1 MNHVL
6 ALRSRAF
13 MIEKFGE
20 QLTTCVEDL
29 NELCRK
35 FFQFINDQVF
45 ENEQEWQH
53 ALSVFRKR
61 VYDAAGGT
69 PNDKNI
75 LVDQIKSILLNPS
88 KLVTGKRRIA
98 VYPQNIVTLLTQGSC
113 DANSSRTKCS
123 VCNQPYGLMVRCSFQ
138 RCKKPLHI
146 ACAESTLSK
155 KFQCH
160 YYRCPVCLSDKS
172 DKNMLKQK
180 RRPYTA
186 KAIEKQTH
194 NSKGVVAYTPGD
206 AAGLMKPGNRA
217 SECSMSSHGEEEDID
232 KSGDV
237 DTSDGSGTDASGKS
251 NSGIDAPPEPL
262 LEKCSIYADY
272 ISEGCMFDASNTLK
286 SQRIRIEGS
295 FNVRVHDTADLLDEY
310 CGWVSLLEA
319 ANCRTASYG
328 RILPDDSA
336 SLRKSIVDFITLN
349 LDTCCEGRC
358 FGLSGTWREEISLTY
373 FPENQ
378 NPSGPRNCL
387 LIHYYRTER
396 EEHLFLDSIND
407 YLKALAM
414 PLTRIDAFVLLAF
427 ARMWD
432 VRVVNFCRDGEGWT
446 SNNCQFMPE
455 KYLDEEQSI
464 YLVWTGQRIKWAHA
478 DGQDCGVNVSCRESG
493 KRITAHHEFLNY
505 RCDDESDVPS
515 ATALTAI
522 PSATTNKD
530 THYDPNQHEGM
541 QAGHEA
547 VKLTEIVASLKMI
560 LDGIKSGFGDLSNLV
575 KGIHSACEVS
585 SVADCSPMDV
595 TEEAIRILVALNS
608 GLQLTSLQME
618 EWYGILRNRGIML
631 SQMYHENDFKV
642 MVDETI
648 TFLKQYSG
656 RQILDDRD
664 LAVFHEH
671 LKTYGWVLSP
681 QMWTREEIVVMCVI
695 LLDSNLLFNN
705 VLQKITQIEEKDQN
719 RGMACLD
726 PRVQAIMYLRLK
738 DYKFVLEDKHLPI
751 DVPAAVVLNSGGSY
765 LHLATWEYP
774 VNCRFVVDDKVDA
787 VLFEVTNTPAY
798 TYCNGLFIATKT
810 RRPNGQPVYV
820 SISPPQFFGPRKED
834 KPLWDSVPMK
844 KYLSK
849 DHVLHGYFSA
859 KRWKNMQKKK
869 GLSFPAE
876 RVLYWEDGK
885 AVFQSV
891 TAYGTEMKL
900 LTVDCEKLGVEH
912 STTKWSRISNFDFKN
927 KMSIMVPGL
936 EKKTPE
942 ISRINYKGT
951 IDPECTFACGTERIA
966 VRVKKTVSKS
976 RPKPTKKQCFHK
988 DGPTLYDEQQFDCH
1002 GNILPDAR
1010 GDTIRSTSL
1019 PPGISVSALFA
1030 FFCRTFLGIKP
1041 VESISKRARPCST
1054 GSLRLHA
1061 SIGRAIIFNFDT
1073 DHQVWRHKMCMT
1085 YMSEFNVF

>member
-1 MNHVL
+1 L
-6 ALRSRAF
+6 
-13 MIEKFGE
+13 
-20 QLTTCVEDL
+20 
-29 NELCRK
+29 
-35 FFQFINDQVF
+35 
-45 ENEQEWQH
+45 
-53 ALSVFRKR
+53 
-61 VYDAAGGT
+61 
-69 PNDKNI
+69 
-75 LVDQIKSILLNPS
+75 
-88 KLVTGKRRIA
+88 
-98 VYPQNIVTLLTQGSC
+98 
-113 DANSSRTKCS
+113 
-123 VCNQPYGLMVRCSFQ
+123 
-138 RCKKPLHI
+138 
-146 ACAESTLSK
+146 
-155 KFQCH
+155 
-160 YYRCPVCLSDKS
+160 
-172 DKNMLKQK
+172 
-180 RRPYTA
+180 
-186 KAIEKQTH
+186 
-194 NSKGVVAYTPGD
+194 
-206 AAGLMKPGNRA
+206 PGNRA
-217 SECSMSSHGEEEDID
+217 FECSMSSHGEEEEID
-232 KSGDV
+232 QSGDG
-237 DTSDGSGTDASGKS
+237 DTSDGSEGSISDAS
-251 NSGIDAPPEPL
+251 DT
-262 LEKCSIYADY
+262 LE
-272 ISEGCMFDASNTLK
+272 
-286 SQRIRIEGS
+286 SQGIEGR
-295 FNVRVHDTADLLDEY
+295 FNVRVHDTADLRDEY

-319 ANCRTASYG
+319 ANCLTASYG
-328 RILPDDSA
+328 RILPDNSA

-358 FGLSGTWREEISLTY
+358 SGLSGTWREEISLTY
-373 FPENQ
+373 FPEN
-378 NPSGPRNCL
+378 PSSPRHCL
-387 LIHYYRTER
+387 LIHYRTER
-396 EEHLFLDSIND
+396 EERFFLDSIND

-414 PLTRIDAFVLLAF
+414 PLTRIDVFVLLAI

-432 VRVVNFCRDGEGWT
+432 VRVVNFFREGEGWT
-446 SNNCQFMPE
+446 SNDHQFMPE

-493 KRITAHHEFLNY
+493 KRISAHHEFLNY

-522 PSATTNKD
+522 PSSTTSKD
-530 THYDPNQHEGM
+530 THYDPNEHEGM

-547 VKLTEIVASLKMI
+547 FKLTEIVASLKMI
-560 LDGIKSGFGDLSNLV
+560 LDGIKSGFGDLRNLV
-575 KGIHSACEVS
+575 KGIRSACEVS
-585 SVADCSPMDV
+585 SVADSMAV
-595 TEEAIRILVALNS
+595 TEDAIRILVALNS

-648 TFLKQYSG
+648 EFLKQYSG
-656 RQILDDRD
+656 RQILNDRD

-774 VNCRFVVDDKVDA
+774 VNSRFVVDDKVDA
-787 VLFEVTNTPAY
+787 VLFEVTDTPAY
-798 TYCNGLFIATKT
+798 TYCNGLYIATKT

-844 KYLSK
+844 KCLSK

-859 KRWKNMQKKK
+859 QCWKNMQKRR
-869 GLSFPAE
+869 LSFPAE
-876 RVLYWEDGK
+876 RVLYWEHGK

-988 DGPTLYDEQQFDCH
+988 DGPTLYDDQQFDCH

-1041 VESISKRARPCST
+1041 VESISRARPCST

-1085 YMSEFNVF
+1085 YVHE